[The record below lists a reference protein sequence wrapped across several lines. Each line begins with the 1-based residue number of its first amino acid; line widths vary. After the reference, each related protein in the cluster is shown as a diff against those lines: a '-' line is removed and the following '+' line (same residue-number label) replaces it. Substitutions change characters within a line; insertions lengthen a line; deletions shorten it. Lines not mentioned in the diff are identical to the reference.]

1 MNSDAGLVPIIIELF
16 SIGQI
21 NGHIIRYIAPHSA
34 DAIIDKIPFVLRG
47 RFNFGPKKYWTLLGL
62 GIHKGPNSKSR
73 KHVESGDIVY
83 NPKTDELIIVI
94 EDVEMPNRVNLIG
107 KVSSNLELLLD
118 AKNGLNTKILKK
130 H

>member
-1 MNSDAGLVPIIIELF
+1 MDSDVGLIPITIELF

-21 NGHIIRYIAPHSA
+21 DGHIIRYIAPHSA
-34 DAIIDKIPFVLRG
+34 DAIIDKMPFVLRG

-62 GIHKGPNSKSR
+62 DIHKGPNQKSSR
-73 KHVESGDIVY
+73 DVERGDIVY
-83 NPKTDELIIVI
+83 NPKTDELIIII
-94 EDVEMPNRVNLIG
+94 ENIEMPNKVNLIG

-118 AKNGLNTKILKK
+118 AKNGLKTKIHKR